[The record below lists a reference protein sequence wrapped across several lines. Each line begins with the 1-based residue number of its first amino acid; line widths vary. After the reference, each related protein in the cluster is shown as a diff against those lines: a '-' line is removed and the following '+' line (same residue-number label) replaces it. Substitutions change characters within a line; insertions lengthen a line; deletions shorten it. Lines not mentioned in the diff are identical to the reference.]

1 MHEILP
7 PGSLHHLQHWISLH
21 GYLGIFS
28 LLLLGILGIPVPDET
43 LLLFCGYLISR
54 GTLHAIPLLIS
65 SFLGSAS
72 GISLSYALGRLLGM
86 QVILRFG
93 KYIGIHTGQLEK
105 VHNWFKGIGHWTL
118 VVGYFV
124 PGVRHLTALIAGISI
139 LETRSFM
146 TYAYLGAFLW
156 VSVFLSLGYMFGE
169 KWPVVSRLFHEH
181 LVLALSASIAGFL
194 LYILVKKLM
203 RSRAVEQEEP

>member
-1 MHEILP
+1 MHEILAP
-7 PGSLHHLQHWISLH
+7 SSVHHLQHWISVH

-54 GTLHAIPLLIS
+54 GTLHAVPLLIS

-72 GISLSYALGRLLGM
+72 GISLSYVLGRLLGM

-105 VHNWFKGIGHWTL
+105 VHNWFNGIGHWTL

-139 LETRSFM
+139 LETRSFI

-169 KWPVVSRLFHEH
+169 KWPVVSRLFHTH
-181 LVLALSASIAGFL
+181 LVLALCMIVAGFL
-194 LYILVKKLM
+194 FYLLVRKVLS
-203 RSRAVEQEEP
+203 SRALERGKP

>member
-1 MHEILP
+1 MHEILVP
-7 PGSLHHLQHWISLH
+7 SSLHHLQHWISVH
-21 GYLGIFS
+21 GYLGIFL
-28 LLLLGILGIPVPDET
+28 LLLLGIFGMPIPDET
-43 LLLFCGYLISR
+43 LLLFCGCLTSR
-54 GTLHAIPLLIS
+54 GTLHAIPLLIC

-72 GISLSYALGRLLGM
+72 GISLSYVLGRLLGM
-86 QVILRFG
+86 QTIIRFG
-93 KYIGIHTGQLEK
+93 KYVGIHTAQLEK

-139 LETRSFM
+139 LDARSFM

-169 KWPVVSRLFHEH
+169 KWPVVSRLFHQH
-181 LVLALSASIAGFL
+181 LVLALSMIVAGFL
-194 LYILVKKLM
+194 FYLLVRKVLN
-203 RSRAVEQEEP
+203 SRALERGKP